1 MNNVTAMITNI
12 EVIAELVLAF
22 FTFLMAVGSFLM
34 VREVIRDRR
43 LRVIERRLKDF
54 YIPLITEFTST
65 NPKDGR
71 AFNRVENII
80 VGRRYLC
87 TPRTL
92 EILPEHFEAIRG
104 AGPQFKF
111 PDKATYDKWVKV
123 VDALWEEAMKLV
135 KEYYKTGGIKKY
147 TIPQKL
153 KWSGLSH

>member
-43 LRVIERRLKDF
+43 LRVIERRLEYF

-71 AFNRVENII
+71 AFDMVENII

-92 EILPEHFEAIRG
+92 E
-104 AGPQFKF
+104 
-111 PDKATYDKWVKV
+111 YDKWVKIA
-123 VDALWEEAMKLV
+123 DTLWEEAMKLV